1 MSESLFSNDFK
12 SLKEESIDELF
23 GSIKI
28 SISEPMIL
36 EDLLIATK
44 AASSKR
50 EARDFIKNGAV
61 SINGEKFVDALQLIS
76 KENSLYNKYLVLRRG
91 KKNYYLVVLDF

>member
-1 MSESLFSNDFK
+1 MVFIAHFHL
-12 SLKEESIDELF
+12 
-23 GSIKI
+23 
-28 SISEPMIL
+28 IL

-50 EARDFIKNGAV
+50 EARDFIKNGAI
-61 SINGEKFVDALQLIS
+61 SLNGEKFVNAQQIIN
-76 KENSLYNKYLVLRRG
+76 KENSLYNKYIVLKRG